1 MTPIRRLTCR
11 TTTSHFA
18 NAPSCAEPGFHRAI
32 PHISCRGSVVL
43 GCRAASPAAKS
54 QPDANRYMTE
64 VIVRCPMA
72 IGHAPL
78 ELVAELAQKLTAV
91 KDLTDA
97 ALVPWLLHRSCP
109 VNVAALRELSIQLKD
124 VGNMHDLLP
133 LLNAIGG
140 SLKVFGIRLP
150 SRCDFNEYRCFSE
163 IMDAIPTLP
172 NTHIEH
178 IFISGFDRQ
187 DPSIG
192 DYSKHFDGADF
203 VKSLLLRLPAPQ
215 RLQRVTI
222 NESVEIIWH
231 SVKEFPKLQWHNWRA
246 VDIICCE
253 WYQLKLSTFCQWGGP
268 WAVAEQRQKFDMQLG
283 LSVRPESYQEH
294 GRLALYRYMEPSF
307 KDATAPRRQGVSNPF
322 IHHMQGSSR
331 SRPFDPG
338 SSRPQ
343 TTEKILFVRRFA
355 IGTPDPTD
363 SVRIVRN
370 CRPVLTERISISR
383 TAHCVLGPE
392 SYRDGVSFILGYLPP
407 YLLIFIVHTPNA
419 YLSQVGG
426 KCRPTASAFIP
437 LPIYSRSLATGNSV
451 LVIARKG
458 GPTFADLALMIRR
471 LPIATL
477 GLPIPWL
484 GELGIAW
491 LHLTSQERLDGPG
504 YANGVLLFYSYPM
517 NAGWLASW
525 GSSTSSE
532 RAVIPA
538 LKTQI
543 DAAIART
550 AGVTHYFWTGCSPHS
565 GHESTLSSQG
575 PRCSKAL
582 GRYDTRRYPF
592 RYQYAYL
599 GRARSRFSGYVDYAS
614 TAYANASRGV
624 VYAFRAEQVR
634 AENVFDTLEY
644 PALVNNPAVTGIYQ
658 INVHL
663 QDEDQPMF
671 SGRLNRQPLLR
682 PCFCILLHL
691 SRNGLWNHQ
700 RTSTTTNYATWTR
713 YGYFYGGQ
721 GSTVNPGAFTYSIEP
736 QVVASRPTQ
745 ATMATWIA
753 TNPSFD
759 AQFPTATAWEPTSI
773 NYGHGWVPYV
783 TACPYGADI
792 GKMGGLRLRALPA
805 GDSITYGFQ
814 STTGMVIGITSN
826 RLWNDA
832 RSRQRGPFWRR
843 DRRNRRFP
851 YARPVQ
857 NPNVIF
863 LLAGTNDINNGDDV
877 ADAPDRLMAIVDEI
891 TSTLPNTA
899 LLVGTIPLNG
909 DPTKEALADTFNYEI
924 IQLLLRR
931 ASDGA
936 RVMPVP
942 MESLGPEDMADS
954 LHPNDQGYAKM
965 ADAWFSALWQA
976 AEWGWIDPA
985 TGDLPGGNGKEYCS
999 SNPVWYPQGSIANG
1013 AGLGTNGGL
1022 YDCSLVPEAP
1032 GECSCAFTE
1041 PNVPEEVFPVPASG
1055 QCSDLN
1061 DNSTAVR
1068 FADLN
1073 GDGRAEYLWLDTKG
1087 ATTAFLN
1094 LGSSATGIDA
1104 GQIQWLPSGVIATGV
1119 GAARHQVQFADLN
1132 GDGRAEYLWVHDDGS
1147 VDAWLNL
1154 GGPDDGPDAAKV
1166 TWFPAGSIATGIG
1179 EDGAGVRFADLNGDG
1194 RAEYLWLD
1202 ENGAMTAYL
1211 NLGSSQGGTG
1221 AANVGWL
1228 PQGVVATGPANGA
1241 TRDNVIL
1248 ADVNGDGRADY
1259 LTVTHTGGVV
1269 ELWINGGGPDD
1280 GPNAAKVVWHPQG
1293 VIATGVGT
1301 SGAGVQFADLNGDG
1315 RAEYLDVNYLSSAVN
1330 AWLNGCP

>member
-1 MTPIRRLTCR
+1 MRL
-11 TTTSHFA
+11 H
-18 NAPSCAEPGFHRAI
+18 
-32 PHISCRGSVVL
+32 
-43 GCRAASPAAKS
+43 
-54 QPDANRYMTE
+54 
-64 VIVRCPMA
+64 
-72 IGHAPL
+72 
-78 ELVAELAQKLTAV
+78 LA
-91 KDLTDA
+91 
-97 ALVPWLLHRSCP
+97 
-109 VNVAALRELSIQLKD
+109 
-124 VGNMHDLLP
+124 
-133 LLNAIGG
+133 
-140 SLKVFGIRLP
+140 GI
-150 SRCDFNEYRCFSE
+150 
-163 IMDAIPTLP
+163 A
-172 NTHIEH
+172 
-178 IFISGFDRQ
+178 
-187 DPSIG
+187 
-192 DYSKHFDGADF
+192 
-203 VKSLLLRLPAPQ
+203 
-215 RLQRVTI
+215 
-222 NESVEIIWH
+222 
-231 SVKEFPKLQWHNWRA
+231 
-246 VDIICCE
+246 
-253 WYQLKLSTFCQWGGP
+253 
-268 WAVAEQRQKFDMQLG
+268 
-283 LSVRPESYQEH
+283 
-294 GRLALYRYMEPSF
+294 
-307 KDATAPRRQGVSNPF
+307 
-322 IHHMQGSSR
+322 
-331 SRPFDPG
+331 
-338 SSRPQ
+338 
-343 TTEKILFVRRFA
+343 
-355 IGTPDPTD
+355 
-363 SVRIVRN
+363 
-370 CRPVLTERISISR
+370 
-383 TAHCVLGPE
+383 
-392 SYRDGVSFILGYLPP
+392 
-407 YLLIFIVHTPNA
+407 
-419 YLSQVGG
+419 
-426 KCRPTASAFIP
+426 AFI
-437 LPIYSRSLATGNSV
+437 ACG
-451 LVIARKG
+451 
-458 GPTFADLALMIRR
+458 ALE
-471 LPIATL
+471 AHAYDN
-477 GLPIPWL
+477 
-484 GELGIAW
+484 E
-491 LHLTSQERLDGPG
+491 HHE
-504 YANGVLLFYSYPM
+504 Y
-517 NAGWLASW
+517 WLASW

-550 AGVTHYFWTGCSPHS
+550 AGVTHYFWTGLLP
-565 GHESTLSSQG
+565 
-575 PRCSKAL
+575 
-582 GRYDTRRYPF
+582 PF
-592 RYQYAYL
+592 RPRIDSVEP
-599 GRARSRFSGYVDYAS
+599 RARDAARRLGGTTLEDTLFGINMPTWAEQDQDSQDTWIYAS

-663 QDEDQPMF
+663 QDEDQPM
-671 SGRLNRQPLLR
+671 LLW
-682 PCFCILLHL
+682 PAESPATAETLLEYDVAVSCSIF

-814 STTGMVIGITSN
+814 STTGNGYRYNLQQVIMSPPWAAGGILPRQSAD
-826 RLWNDA
+826 NDTIVDFIGSVDSGTMPDPDNEGHSGA
-832 RSRQRGPFWRR
+832 EIDAIGGFLMPDLS
-843 DRRNRRFP
+843 
-851 YARPVQ
+851 Q

-985 TGDLPGGNGKEYCS
+985 TGDLPGVMGRNI
-999 SNPVWYPQGSIANG
+999 VRVIRVLWYPQGSIANG
-1013 AGLGTNGGL
+1013 AGLGANGGL

-1094 LGSSATGIDA
+1094 LGSSATGSMA
-1104 GQIQWLPSGVIATGV
+1104 SLWVIATGV

-1280 GPNAAKVVWHPQG
+1280 GPNAAKVVWYPQG